1 MKHYVKVTMGDV
13 YEIKGGQLRAILK
26 VILDDERMAG
36 HLMGITGFTGNKWLF
51 MTTTLIGN
59 QDYVN
64 KVIKPAVESVAKIN
78 AMKIVDELPVINTE
92 NGRYEIVVRYT
103 IEWDDYS
110 EEKEEQA

>member
-1 MKHYVKVTMGDV
+1 MKHYIKVSMRNV
-13 YEIKGGQLRAILK
+13 YEIEGGRFRAIMK
-26 VILDDERMAG
+26 AILDNERMSG
-36 HLMGITGFTGNKWLF
+36 HLMGITGFTENKWLF

-78 AMKIVDELPVINTE
+78 AMKIIDELPVINTE
-92 NGRYEIVVRYT
+92 NGRYEIVVMYT

-110 EEKEEQA
+110 EEKEES